1 MSFIP
6 SKEATKKVSMDFH
19 GTELILESGW
29 LAKQA
34 NGAVLAT
41 YGETVLLATVCRATP
56 REGIDFF
63 PLVVEYQEKAY
74 AAGFIPGG
82 FFKREG
88 RPGTPEILVCR
99 LIDRPIRP
107 LFPEGYCDE
116 VQIIIYVLS
125 SDGQRP
131 TDTLAMVAASAALHI
146 SDLPFQ
152 GPIGAVKVGRVDG
165 KFIINATPDQQAK
178 SDIDLILA
186 AKKDAVVMVEGGA
199 DVVPEQEIID
209 ALYFGHEEIK
219 KLINLQEDLRKLV
232 GKERVEFIAPQPDSV
247 LVGKIN
253 SLVGSR
259 ITDAINIAEKATR
272 REAVKLIEA
281 EVITSL
287 GEEYAARKAQVK
299 SLLHEL
305 ENKASRDKTL
315 KQKVRLDGRKPNEVR
330 PIECEVSKLPRVHG
344 SSLFTRG
351 QTQALVTVTLGTS
364 MDAQRLDN
372 LQGKSEKTFMLHYNF
387 PPFCTGEAKP
397 LRATGRREIGHG
409 ALAERAL
416 EKVMPNEK
424 EFPYVTRIVSE
435 VLESNGSSSM
445 ASVCGGSMALMD
457 AGVPIKDAVAGVAM
471 GLITD
476 GSDTVVLTDILGDE
490 DHFGDMDFKVC
501 GTKNGITALQMDIKC
516 DGLTRQTME
525 QALSQAREG
534 RLHILSC
541 MEKAINTTRG
551 EMSMYAPRITTIK
564 INPDKIREVIG
575 PGGKVIQSITKETGV
590 KIDIQDDGTVS
601 IASND
606 AASTQ
611 RALDIIKGITEEAEI
626 GKIYNGVVKRIADFG
641 AFVEIM
647 PGTDGLVHISQ
658 LSNERVQE
666 VGDVV
671 SEGDEVKVKVIDID
685 RQGRI
690 RLSMKEAV
698 EQAQ

>member
-6 SKEATKKVSMDFH
+6 SSEAKKKVLMEFH
-19 GTELILESGW
+19 GEQLTLESGW

-41 YGETVLLATVCRATP
+41 YGETMLLATVCNGP
-56 REGIDFF
+56 SREGTDFF

-74 AAGFIPGG
+74 AAGYIPGG

-88 RPGTPEILVCR
+88 RPATPEILVCR

-107 LFPEGYCDE
+107 LFPDGYYEE
-116 VQIIIYVLS
+116 VQIIVYVLS
-125 SDGQRP
+125 ADGKKP
-131 TDTLAMVAASAALHI
+131 TDTLAMLAASAALHI

-152 GPIGAVKVGRVDG
+152 GPIGAVRVGRVDG
-165 KFIINATPDQQAK
+165 KFVINLAPADQAK
-178 SDIDLILA
+178 SDIDLVLA
-186 AKKDAVVMVEGGA
+186 AKQDAVVMVEGGA
-199 DVVPEQEIID
+199 NVVPEKEIVD

-219 KLINLQEDLRKLV
+219 KLIKLQEDLRVLV
-232 GKERVEFIAPQPDSV
+232 GKEKVEFVAPQPDTE
-247 LVGKIN
+247 LVSKID
-253 SLVGSR
+253 SIVGTR
-259 ITDAINIAEKATR
+259 IADAINTITEKAAR
-272 REAVKLIEA
+272 REKIKAVQE
-281 EVITSL
+281 EVITGL
-287 GEEYAARKAQVK
+287 AEAYPERTAEIKN
-299 SLLHEL
+299 LIHEI
-305 ENKASRDKTL
+305 ENKACRDKTL

-351 QTQALVTVTLGTS
+351 QTQALVAVTLGTS
-364 MDAQRLDN
+364 IDAQMIEN
-372 LQGKSEKTFMLHYNF
+372 LQGKSDKTFMLHYNF
-387 PPFCTGEAKP
+387 PPFCTGEAKM

-416 EKVMPNEK
+416 ERVMPSGK
-424 EFPYVTRIVSE
+424 EFPYVARVVSE

-476 GSDTVVLTDILGDE
+476 GKDTVVLTDILGDE

-501 GTKNGITALQMDIKC
+501 GTKDGITALQMDIKC
-516 DGLTRQTME
+516 DGLTRETLE
-525 QALSQAREG
+525 QALTQAKEG

-541 MEKAINTTRG
+541 MQQAISSTRG
-551 EMSMYAPRITTIK
+551 EMSKYAPRITTIK

-606 AASTQ
+606 AESTEK
-611 RALDIIKGITEEAEI
+611 ALKIIKGITEEAEI
-626 GKIYNGVVKRIADFG
+626 GKIYNGVVKRLADFG
-641 AFVEIM
+641 AFVEIL

-658 LSNERVQE
+658 LSNERVND
-666 VGDVV
+666 VSDVV

-698 EQAQ
+698 EN